1 MYKLC
6 AIIESRGLLKYFK
19 NMTDKGNIKE
29 GIQWLFENFSDEI
42 LDSFCEEDKIFN
54 EYYIYFCEEI
64 S

>member
-1 MYKLC
+1 
-6 AIIESRGLLKYFK
+6 
-19 NMTDKGNIKE
+19 MTDKGNIKE